1 MARRHGGLNI
11 VPPFAE
17 KGVRIYSG
25 RVEALGSILSYLENQ
40 KEKYVVMSDANI
52 AINYDFNAL
61 LAAHQAS
68 GADVTV
74 AYQKTEIP
82 EGRKNDNYTLTVDAD
97 GRVTELLFNDYRSG
111 VQNLDLNI
119 YVLERETLIKL
130 VKDATSRGLIYFE
143 RDILAH
149 NVNILNIRALEYT
162 GYVAHVCDMKSY
174 FDENLKLIDEKNLNA
189 LFPKES
195 PVYTKIRDDNPV
207 RYVNGSSVSNSLLA
221 DGCVIEGTVEN
232 CVLFRGVRVKK
243 GAVVRNCVLMQDT
256 VVEPGAQLDCV
267 VTDKNV
273 RVTARRSSPVP
284 RASRSMFRRT
294 TPSEPDTLKLS
305 QGRLPSP
312 VAPLKEGRGPLRPR
326 PLFAYPPFFLERRNT
341 MKILYAASEATPFAK
356 SGGLADVAGSLPK
369 ALVKDGVDARVIMPL
384 YGDLKMRDKLEY
396 VTNYSV
402 PVGWRS
408 QYCGLFKAEVNGV
421 TYYFLDNEYYFKRRG
436 LYGFYDDG
444 ERFAFFSRA
453 VLETLFYID
462 FTPDIINC
470 NDWQTALVPVYL
482 NLYYRHLD
490 KFNRIKTIFTIHN
503 IAYQASTA
511 PISWRIPAASATVT
525 STLWNTMA
533 APTL

>member
-1 MARRHGGLNI
+1 MVNSNVNALGVIFANTYDNLVPELVAERSMGSIPFGGRYRLIDFTLSSMANAGIDNVSVIVRKNYHSLMDHLGAGREWDLTRKRGGLNI

-25 RVEALGSILSYLENQ
+25 RVEALGSILSFLENQ
-40 KEKYVVMSDANI
+40 KERYVVMSDANI

-273 RVTARRSSPVP
+273 RVTA
-284 RASRSMFRRT
+284 
-294 TPSEPDTLKLS
+294 EKKLS
-305 QGRLPSP
+305 GTES
-312 VAPLKEGRGPLRPR
+312 
-326 PLFAYPPFFLERRNT
+326 F
-341 MKILYAASEATPFAK
+341 
-356 SGGLADVAGSLPK
+356 
-369 ALVKDGVDARVIMPL
+369 
-384 YGDLKMRDKLEY
+384 
-396 VTNYSV
+396 
-402 PVGWRS
+402 
-408 QYCGLFKAEVNGV
+408 
-421 TYYFLDNEYYFKRRG
+421 
-436 LYGFYDDG
+436 
-444 ERFAFFSRA
+444 
-453 VLETLFYID
+453 
-462 FTPDIINC
+462 
-470 NDWQTALVPVYL
+470 PVYVQK
-482 NLYYRHLD
+482 NH
-490 KFNRIKTIFTIHN
+490 
-503 IAYQASTA
+503 
-511 PISWRIPAASATVT
+511 TV
-525 STLWNTMA
+525 
-533 APTL
+533 